1 MKKKISD
8 LIYFPREGIYHKRI
22 LKLMMKTMQ
31 EYGQT
36 VPVIIDKQGR
46 VVRGNITV
54 EAAQKLGWI
63 KIDVERYKPK
73 LTNKKLD
80 KNHEP

>member
-1 MKKKISD
+1 
-8 LIYFPREGIYHKRI
+8 
-22 LKLMMKTMQ
+22 MQ